1 MCEEEREPLFSP
13 QEQDFDRMAYNVLT
27 YLDSQEEIREIEF
40 SSGDSLKSIDI
51 SSWERRFGPYML
63 PPDVKAFLGMFNGV
77 LVRWKVEVDG
87 RHITIGEIAVNSI
100 DRITEVAIEGRFHPA
115 RTGGLA
121 VNPPD
126 SMYGAFII
134 ASNEFGDV
142 VLFVL
147 KSISET
153 SIKPIPSNSGRSST
167 MIYFKDKKSQ
177 LHYICSTFTQYLR
190 LAVLHLG
197 VLGWHEAYTPEG
209 LSLVTKQWMGLF
221 CKERLCVDL
230 HAHEIKEG

>member
-1 MCEEEREPLFSP
+1 MFTQ

-40 SSGDSLKSIDI
+40 SCADSLKSTDVC
-51 SSWERRFGPYML
+51 SWERRFGPYIL
-63 PPDVKAFLGMFNGV
+63 PPDVRAFLGMFNGV

-87 RHITIGEIAVNSI
+87 KYLTIGEIAVNSI
-100 DRITEVAIEGRFHPA
+100 DRITDAAVEGRFHSA
-115 RTGGLA
+115 RTGGL
-121 VNPPD
+121 VVDPPD
-126 SMYGAFII
+126 STYGSFVI

-142 VLFVL
+142 VLFVR
-147 KSISET
+147 KPISDT
-153 SIKPIPSNSGRSST
+153 SVKPIPSKRTLNST

-177 LHYICSTFTQYLR
+177 FHYICNTFTQYLR

-209 LSLVTKQWMGLF
+209 LSLVTKQWMSLF

-230 HAHEIKEG
+230 HAAHETNEN